1 MNDNLDKAYKEL
13 QEFIAQNMVDKDQ
26 GNYNNYTFIMH
37 CIDIPPLCTFMLA
50 KIMETTWH
58 LQY

>member
-1 MNDNLDKAYKEL
+1 MDIIIMNDNLDKAYKEL

-50 KIMETTWH
+50 
-58 LQY
+58 